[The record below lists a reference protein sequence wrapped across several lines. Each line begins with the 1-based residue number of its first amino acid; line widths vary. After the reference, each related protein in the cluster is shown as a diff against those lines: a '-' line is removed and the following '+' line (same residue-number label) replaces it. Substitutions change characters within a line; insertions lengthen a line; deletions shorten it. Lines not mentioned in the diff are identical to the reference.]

1 MLQAFLFSR
10 VAVVV
15 RHWFEI
21 GLKDG
26 VMEHGVRLELR
37 LLEPQ
42 ARRGTESAAQRFVL
56 DRPMWRADLFD
67 RLDGSAGTFAAAHY
81 HPTFTGNEPC
91 ERVWDSALKEDP
103 WHWAL
108 EQLADI
114 GTLCEHNGVPRDTVA
129 EDIGDVADQ
138 RGRIVQFAQDLAPT
152 ACTSVSQCFALTKD
166 VSETVRVMVKN
177 MDDLSKLDD
186 EYVAPWL
193 GSDRG

>member
-21 GLKDG
+21 GLNDG

-37 LLEPQ
+37 LLEPE
-42 ARRGTESAAQRFVL
+42 ARRGSESAAQRFVL
-56 DRPMWRADLFD
+56 DRPLWRADLFD
-67 RLDGSAGTFAAAHY
+67 RLDRSAGTFAAAHY
-81 HPTFTGNEPC
+81 HPTFAGNEPC
-91 ERVWDSALKEDP
+91 ERVWDPALTADP

-114 GTLCEHNGVPRDTVA
+114 GTLCERNDVTRLTVA

-138 RGRIVQFAQDLAPT
+138 RGRIVQFAQDLGPT

-166 VSETVRVMVKN
+166 VSETVRLMVKS
-177 MDDLSKLDD
+177 MDDVSKLDVD
-186 EYVAPWL
+186 YVAPWL
-193 GSDRG
+193 GSARG